1 MKIKIK
7 IKMCE
12 GCYRER
18 ETKLTKTDYDRL
30 WLCKQC
36 RKIHPND

>member
-1 MKIKIK
+1 MKRK
-7 IKMCE
+7 CE

-18 ETKLTKTDYDRL
+18 ETKLTKTDYDLL

-36 RKIHPND
+36 RKSNQS